1 MILVNKLK
9 INLETVAYFTQK
21 ENDILNF
28 IRNELKDLTI
38 FTHEFY
44 PENIF
49 YFNSNNEIILEKDS
63 NILYVKLDGFW
74 KVLRDVYKISMNDSQ
89 ELLLF
94 ILNNEIGIKTDIIY
108 GSDVNNPDVERL
120 YKQKNN
126 GDNQFINFIQN
137 ASEIS

>member
-49 YFNSNNEIILEKDS
+49 YFNSNNEIILLII
-63 NILYVKLDGFW
+63 NIYFLLSIRKLL
-74 KVLRDVYKISMNDSQ
+74 V
-89 ELLLF
+89 
-94 ILNNEIGIKTDIIY
+94 
-108 GSDVNNPDVERL
+108 
-120 YKQKNN
+120 
-126 GDNQFINFIQN
+126 IN
-137 ASEIS
+137 